1 MYLHKSKEL
10 TFDMEVIDTISGMPI
25 NTTSNLPIIKKCQYA
40 FNEKEDAFI
49 ESEIQNLL
57 KKIVKRF

>member
-1 MYLHKSKEL
+1 
-10 TFDMEVIDTISGMPI
+10 MEVIDTISGMPI
-25 NTTSNLPIIKKCQYA
+25 NTTSNLPIIKKRQYT